1 MKNLFKKL
9 QIIIIVKKIEKKKYL
24 QRKLIDEEL
33 DNECLRSILFSRLD
47 AKLNDQEF
55 RKSQQKK
62 IQMKKK
68 KKRNQV
74 SRFQKKPPKP
84 NR

>member
-1 MKNLFKKL
+1 MKNLFKKNL
-9 QIIIIVKKIEKKKYL
+9 QIIIIVKKSKNL